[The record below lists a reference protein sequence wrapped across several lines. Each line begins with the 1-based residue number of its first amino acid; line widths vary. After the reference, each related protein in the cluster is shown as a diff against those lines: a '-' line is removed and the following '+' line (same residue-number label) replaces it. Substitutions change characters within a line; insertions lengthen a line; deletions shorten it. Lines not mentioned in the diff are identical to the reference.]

1 MVSTNRLSTGVQY
14 AVKSM
19 FDRTI
24 YFPGSKFNNQGEAS
38 QLLATSLLANT
49 GACGGSLSR
58 ISRGTG
64 VAVVRRDV
72 LLAYRNR
79 R

>member
-19 FDRTI
+19 FDRSV
-24 YFPGSKFNNQGEAS
+24 YYPGARFNNVQQAS
-38 QLLATSLLANT
+38 QLLASSLMANT

-58 ISRGTG
+58 IARGG
-64 VAVVRRDV
+64 HIDRLRGDI
-72 LLAYRNR
+72 LLTYKR
-79 R
+79 